1 VSNTHPGVSDT
12 RVGVSS
18 THPSVSDTRLARQ
31 MSCSAV
37 RDIAAG
43 EELKVDYFYPG
54 PSVPSCLV
62 VSLEL
67 SDAKVYEP

>member
-1 VSNTHPGVSDT
+1 MVLLGGWVFLMIYSGVL
-12 RVGVSS
+12 RMVA
-18 THPSVSDTRLARQ
+18 LARQ
-31 MSCSAV
+31 MSCTAV